1 MGKYIGKSALVA
13 EIKDLYEDID
23 KCIGDLVLA
32 RSKHDQCGISDAH
45 WKMETLMVNTQQV
58 LSYILRHLEVKK
70 VDLEKELSYEDYK
83 SFFEKYPDLSDDWGF
98 DETWTCAKYFFELG
112 LKVKQES
119 NDEVKIGETQIYLED
134 DGGEPPYE
142 GKQWLDFSCMEYEIP
157 KTLFKDGDNVEILI
171 RKAQKGKNI

>member
-1 MGKYIGKSALVA
+1 MGKYIDKDAVA

-32 RSKHDQCGISDAH
+32 RSKHDQRGVSDAH

-58 LSYILRHLEVKK
+58 FSYILQHLEVKE

-112 LKVKQES
+112 LK
-119 NDEVKIGETQIYLED
+119 
-134 DGGEPPYE
+134 
-142 GKQWLDFSCMEYEIP
+142 
-157 KTLFKDGDNVEILI
+157 
-171 RKAQKGKNI
+171 AQKEE